1 MSNTLSLNNVTVYL
15 NKNLILQDISFEL
28 HEGEILTVVG
38 PSGSGKSTLLN
49 IIGGIN
55 KHYSG
60 EILFR
65 NKPIKNLVRGYI
77 PQNLGLLPWKKVRE
91 NIFLANKINRHI
103 EISEKEAFE
112 IINELGIADFLDRF
126 PSELSGGQQ
135 QRVALARLFVSRP
148 EILLMDEP
156 FSALDTFTAETSREL
171 FLDLWKKRKITT
183 IFTTH
188 NLLEAV
194 KLGKH
199 ILIMSKLPGRVLN
212 IVENPL
218 FKKGADRSDESYYR
232 LAKHIQ
238 DLMEREREKGNI

>member
-91 NIFLANKINRHI
+91 NIDFVFATNKVNSIKVFATDYIELSEVEDEGVYYLFQISDNKI
-103 EISEKEAFE
+103 
-112 IINELGIADFLDRF
+112 
-126 PSELSGGQQ
+126 LS
-135 QRVALARLFVSRP
+135 
-148 EILLMDEP
+148 
-156 FSALDTFTAETSREL
+156 
-171 FLDLWKKRKITT
+171 
-183 IFTTH
+183 FTT
-188 NLLEAV
+188 
-194 KLGKH
+194 
-199 ILIMSKLPGRVLN
+199 
-212 IVENPL
+212 
-218 FKKGADRSDESYYR
+218 KKKYIHHPVRASR
-232 LAKHIQ
+232 LKI
-238 DLMEREREKGNI
+238 